1 MELPP
6 HARRR
11 RLILALSASAAMLA
25 VILGVALMMGGG
37 LSAQITGL
45 IDRRLDGRGGPLA
58 IAPHPRHAVSVA
70 DAAARADH
78 GDLHASGSYDVNHDG
93 AHPDATGS
101 AGVERGQGE
110 PARYGSGDRRSGG
123 RRTAEQGSSSAPGP
137 NAVIYGGSRT
147 SDKLKAWE
155 GR

>member
-1 MELPP
+1 MDRRLELPP

-11 RLILALSASAAMLA
+11 RLILALSASTAMLA
-25 VILGVALMMGGG
+25 VILGVALMMRGG
-37 LSAQITGL
+37 LSAQITSL
-45 IDRRLDGRGGPLA
+45 IDRRLDGRDGPLA

-78 GDLHASGSYDVNHDG
+78 RDLHASGSYDVNPDG
-93 AHPDATGS
+93 AHPIATGA

-110 PARYGSGDRRSGG
+110 PGRAGSGDRRS
-123 RRTAEQGSSSAPGP
+123 ADQGSSSAPGP